1 MELVKT
7 EEKKMELQPV
17 SKQMCDD
24 FLFTQGTKLN
34 EQQKTMFYNLAVQ
47 FNLNPF
53 KREIHAIPYGSG
65 WNYVTGYQ
73 VYVSRA
79 EATGLLNGW
88 HVESTGN
95 DKGELTGAKITI
107 YRKDWEQPFIWEVAF
122 PEYNK
127 NQGLWKTS
135 PEFMIKK
142 IAIGQG
148 FRLAFPNELGGMP
161 YLKEELEDI
170 SPLHSEKQPITP
182 PQTKKAEVTPSGD
195 LTVEAVIEKTS
206 SKTGKTN
213 NKPWTLCG
221 ILADGIWYN
230 TFDTK
235 FFDIAKA
242 CEGKKATI
250 TYFVDAKG
258 KNNLIAIQKEGCTG
272 SPHTCDISSWENG
285 IAICETGDVCMF
297 SAERTPGAEG

>member
-1 MELVKT
+1 MELIKT

-53 KREIHAIPYGSG
+53 KREIHAIPYGQG

-95 DKGELTGAKITI
+95 EKGDLTGAKITI

-122 PEYNK
+122 QEYNK

-170 SPLHSEKQPITP
+170 TPQTHQPIQP
-182 PQTKKAEVTPSGD
+182 PQKKAEAQTGN
-195 LTVEAVIEKTS
+195 EKVIEGIITKVDETSGVKKDKTKWTRFAIHINNMILS
-206 SKTGKTN
+206 TFSKT
-213 NKPWTLCG
+213 
-221 ILADGIWYN
+221 DGE
-230 TFDTK
+230 K
-235 FFDIAKA
+235 AQIAQENGTPVRLTYTQ
-242 CEGKKATI
+242 EGK
-250 TYFVDAKG
+250 YFT
-258 KNNLIAIQKEGCTG
+258 CTG
-272 SPHTCDISSWENG
+272 IVELAEDTTPYQESLE
-285 IAICETGDVCMF
+285 ETKN
-297 SAERTPGAEG
+297 A